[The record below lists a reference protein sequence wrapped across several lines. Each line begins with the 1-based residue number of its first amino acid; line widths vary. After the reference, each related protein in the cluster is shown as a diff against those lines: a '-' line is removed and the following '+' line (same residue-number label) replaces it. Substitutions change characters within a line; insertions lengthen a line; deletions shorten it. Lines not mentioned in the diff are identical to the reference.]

1 MSVGL
6 VLVSHSALIAHGLV
20 DLARQM
26 APTVALVPAGGSGDG
41 SRDDAG
47 IGTSFGVVSA
57 ALAEAEGGDGV
68 VVLAD
73 LGSAYLTAETAV
85 DLLDEDAAAR
95 VVVVRAPL
103 VEGAVAAAVAAE
115 TGGTLEEVAA
125 AAASAAAADAAED
138 ADAGLAPDP
147 RADGTEPTPASG
159 SGTGTGTVRGE
170 AVLVNRD
177 GLHARPAADFVTRA
191 SAYSSAITVNGQNAA
206 SLLGVMALGL
216 TRGAHVV
223 IEAAGDDAAEA
234 VTALVELIE
243 SGFGEA

>member
-1 MSVGL
+1 MSVGI

-26 APTVALVPAGGSGDG
+26 APTVAIVPAGGSGDG
-41 SRDDAG
+41 TRDDAG
-47 IGTSFGVVSA
+47 IGTSFDVVSA

-85 DLLDEDAAAR
+85 DLLDEDAARR
-95 VVVVRAPL
+95 VVVVRSPL

-115 TGGTLEEVAA
+115 TGGSLEDVAA
-125 AAASAAAADAAED
+125 AAALAAGADAAED
-138 ADAGLAPDP
+138 SDAGLAPDP
-147 RADGTEPTPASG
+147 RADGTEPAPAGASG
-159 SGTGTGTVRGE
+159 SVRGE
-170 AVLVNRD
+170 ATLVNRD

-191 SAYSSAITVNGQNAA
+191 SAYSAAVTVNGQNAA

-223 IEAAGDDAAEA
+223 IEAAGEDAEEA

-243 SGFGEA
+243 SGFGEV

>member
-1 MSVGL
+1 VSVGL

-41 SRDDAG
+41 SREDAG
-47 IGTSFGVVSA
+47 IGTSFDVVSA
-57 ALAEAEGGDGV
+57 ALAAAEGGDGV

-85 DLLDEDAAAR
+85 DMLDEDAAAR
-95 VVVVRAPL
+95 VRVVRAPL

-125 AAASAAAADAAED
+125 AAASAASADAAED

-147 RADGTEPTPASG
+147 RADGTEPAPTSG
-159 SGTGTGTVRGE
+159 SGTVRGE

-223 IEAAGDDAAEA
+223 IEATGDDAAEA
-234 VTALVELIE
+234 VTALVELID

>member
-1 MSVGL
+1 VSVGL
-6 VLVSHSALIAHGLV
+6 VLVSHSALIARGLV

-41 SRDDAG
+41 TLADDG
-47 IGTSFGVVSA
+47 IGTSFDVVTA
-57 ALAEAEGGDGV
+57 ALAAAEGGDGV

-85 DLLDEDAAAR
+85 ELLDEDAAAR

-115 TGGTLEEVAA
+115 TGGSLEAVAA
-125 AAASAAAADAAED
+125 AAASAASADSAQD
-138 ADAGLAPDP
+138 PDAGLAPVHGD
-147 RADGTEPTPASG
+147 DG
-159 SGTGTGTVRGE
+159 SGAAPGTVRGE

-191 SAYSSAITVNGQNAA
+191 SGFSSAVTVNGQNAA

-223 IEAAGDDAAEA
+223 VEATGDDAEEA
-234 VTALVELIE
+234 VTALVELIS

>member
-1 MSVGL
+1 VSVGL

-41 SRDDAG
+41 TREDAG
-47 IGTSFGVVSA
+47 IGTSFDVVTA
-57 ALAEAEGGDGV
+57 ALAAAEGGDGV

-85 DLLDEDAAAR
+85 DLLDEDAAGR
-95 VVVVRAPL
+95 VLVVRAPL

-115 TGGTLEEVAA
+115 TGGTLEDVAA
-125 AAASAAAADAAED
+125 AASSAAGADAAED

-147 RADGTEPTPASG
+147 RADGMGPAPATG
-159 SGTGTGTVRGE
+159 SGTVRGE

-177 GLHARPAADFVTRA
+177 GLHARPAADLVTRA

-223 IEAAGDDAAEA
+223 VEATGDDATEA

>member
-41 SRDDAG
+41 TREDAG
-47 IGTSFGVVSA
+47 IGTSFDLVTA
-57 ALAEAEGGDGV
+57 ALAAAEGGDGV

-85 DLLDEDAAAR
+85 DMLDEDAASR

-115 TGGTLEEVAA
+115 TGGSLEDVAA
-125 AAASAAAADAAED
+125 AAASAASADAAED

-147 RADGTEPTPASG
+147 RSDGSEPAPASG
-159 SGTGTGTVRGE
+159 GSGSVRGE

-223 IEAAGDDAAEA
+223 VEATGDDAAEA

>member
-1 MSVGL
+1 MSVGI

-26 APTVALVPAGGSGDG
+26 APTVAIVPAGGSGDG
-41 SRDDAG
+41 TRDDAG
-47 IGTSFGVVSA
+47 IGTSFDVVSA

-85 DLLDEDAAAR
+85 DLLDEDAARR
-95 VVVVRAPL
+95 VVVVRSPL

-115 TGGTLEEVAA
+115 TGGSLEDVAA
-125 AAASAAAADAAED
+125 AAASAA
-138 ADAGLAPDP
+138 G
-147 RADGTEPTPASG
+147 ASG
-159 SGTGTGTVRGE
+159 SVRGE
-170 AVLVNRD
+170 ATLVNRD

-191 SAYSSAITVNGQNAA
+191 SAYSAAVTVNGQNAA

-223 IEAAGDDAAEA
+223 IEATGEDAEEA

-243 SGFGEA
+243 SGFGEV

>member
-1 MSVGL
+1 MSVGI

-41 SRDDAG
+41 TRDDAG
-47 IGTSFGVVSA
+47 IGTSFDVVSA

-85 DLLDEDAAAR
+85 DMLDEDAAAR

-115 TGGTLEEVAA
+115 TGGSLEDVAA
-125 AAASAAAADAAED
+125 AAASAASADAAED
-138 ADAGLAPDP
+138 ADAGLAADP
-147 RADGTEPTPASG
+147 RADGTEPAPASG
-159 SGTGTGTVRGE
+159 AGTVRGE
-170 AVLVNRD
+170 ATLVNRD

-191 SAYSSAITVNGQNAA
+191 SAYSAAVTVNGQNAA

-223 IEAAGDDAAEA
+223 IEATGDDAEEA

>member
-1 MSVGL
+1 MSVGI
-6 VLVSHSALIAHGLV
+6 VLVSHSALIAHGLA

-41 SRDDAG
+41 TRDDAG
-47 IGTSFGVVSA
+47 IGTSFDVVTA
-57 ALAEAEGGDGV
+57 ALAEAEGGEGV

-85 DLLDEDAAAR
+85 DMLDEDAAAR
-95 VVVVRAPL
+95 VLVVRAPL

-115 TGGTLEEVAA
+115 TGGSLEDVAA
-125 AAASAAAADAAED
+125 AAASAAGADAVDD

-147 RADGTEPTPASG
+147 RADGSEPAPAGAS
-159 SGTGTGTVRGE
+159 GTVRGE
-170 AVLVNRD
+170 ATLVNRD

-191 SAYSSAITVNGQNAA
+191 SAYSAAVTVNGQNAA

-223 IEAAGDDAAEA
+223 IEATGEDAEEA

>member
-1 MSVGL
+1 VSVGI

-26 APTVALVPAGGSGDG
+26 APTVALLPAGGSGDG
-41 SRDDAG
+41 TRDDAG
-47 IGTSFGVVSA
+47 IGTSFDVVSA

-85 DLLDEDAAAR
+85 DMLDEDAAAR

-115 TGGTLEEVAA
+115 TGGSLEDVAA
-125 AAASAAAADAAED
+125 AAASAASADAAED
-138 ADAGLAPDP
+138 ADAGLAADP
-147 RADGTEPTPASG
+147 RADGTEPAPASG
-159 SGTGTGTVRGE
+159 VGTVRGE
-170 AVLVNRD
+170 ATLVNRD

-191 SAYSSAITVNGQNAA
+191 SAYSAAVTVNGQNAA

-223 IEAAGDDAAEA
+223 IEATGDDAEEA

>member
-1 MSVGL
+1 MSVGI
-6 VLVSHSALIAHGLV
+6 VLVSRSALIAHGLV

-26 APTVALVPAGGSGDG
+26 APTVAIVPAGGSGDG
-41 SRDDAG
+41 TRDDAG
-47 IGTSFGVVSA
+47 IGTSFDVVSA

-85 DLLDEDAAAR
+85 DLLDEDAARR
-95 VVVVRAPL
+95 VVVVRSPL

-115 TGGTLEEVAA
+115 TGGSLEDVAA
-125 AAASAAAADAAED
+125 AAASAAGADAAED
-138 ADAGLAPDP
+138 SDAGLAPDP
-147 RADGTEPTPASG
+147 RADGTEPAPAGAS
-159 SGTGTGTVRGE
+159 GTVRGE
-170 AVLVNRD
+170 ATLVNRD

-191 SAYSSAITVNGQNAA
+191 SAYSAAVTVNGQNAA

-223 IEAAGDDAAEA
+223 IEATGEDAEEA

>member
-1 MSVGL
+1 VSVGL

-41 SRDDAG
+41 TREDAG
-47 IGTSFGVVSA
+47 IGTSFDVVSA
-57 ALAEAEGGDGV
+57 ALAAAEGGDGV

-85 DLLDEDAAAR
+85 DMLDEDAAAR
-95 VVVVRAPL
+95 VRVVRAPL

-125 AAASAAAADAAED
+125 AAASAASADAAED
-138 ADAGLAPDP
+138 ADAGLAPEP
-147 RADGTEPTPASG
+147 RADGTEPAPASG
-159 SGTGTGTVRGE
+159 SGTVRGE

-223 IEAAGDDAAEA
+223 IEATGDDAADA
-234 VTALVELIE
+234 VTALVELID

>member
-1 MSVGL
+1 VSVGL

-41 SRDDAG
+41 SREDAG
-47 IGTSFGVVSA
+47 IGTSFDVVSA
-57 ALAEAEGGDGV
+57 ALAAAEGGDGV

-85 DLLDEDAAAR
+85 DMLDEDAAAR
-95 VVVVRAPL
+95 VRVVRAPL

-115 TGGTLEEVAA
+115 TGGALEDVAA
-125 AAASAAAADAAED
+125 AAASAASADAAED

-147 RADGTEPTPASG
+147 RADGTEPAPTSG
-159 SGTGTGTVRGE
+159 SGTVRGE

-223 IEAAGDDAAEA
+223 IEATGDDAAEA
-234 VTALVELIE
+234 VTALVELID

>member
-1 MSVGL
+1 VSVGL

-47 IGTSFGVVSA
+47 IGTSFDVVSA

-95 VVVVRAPL
+95 VRVVRAPL

-115 TGGTLEEVAA
+115 TGGALEDVAA
-125 AAASAAAADAAED
+125 AAASAASVDAAED

-147 RADGTEPTPASG
+147 RADGTEPAPVA
-159 SGTGTGTVRGE
+159 GTVRGE

-191 SAYSSAITVNGQNAA
+191 SRYSSAITVNGQNAA

-223 IEAAGDDAAEA
+223 IEATGDDAAEA
-234 VTALVELIE
+234 VTALVELID

>member
-1 MSVGL
+1 MSVGI

-41 SRDDAG
+41 TRDDAG
-47 IGTSFGVVSA
+47 IGTSFDVVSA

-85 DLLDEDAAAR
+85 DMLDEDAAAR

-115 TGGTLEEVAA
+115 TGGSLEDVAA
-125 AAASAAAADAAED
+125 AAASAASADAAED
-138 ADAGLAPDP
+138 ADAGLAADP
-147 RADGTEPTPASG
+147 RADGTEPAPRSG
-159 SGTGTGTVRGE
+159 AGTVRGE
-170 AVLVNRD
+170 ATLVNRD

-191 SAYSSAITVNGQNAA
+191 SAYSAAVTVNGQNAA

-223 IEAAGDDAAEA
+223 IEATGDDAEEA

>member
-1 MSVGL
+1 MSVGI

-26 APTVALVPAGGSGDG
+26 APTVAIVPAGGSGDG
-41 SRDDAG
+41 TRDDAG
-47 IGTSFGVVSA
+47 IGTSFDVVSA

-85 DLLDEDAAAR
+85 DLLDEDAARR
-95 VVVVRAPL
+95 VVVVRSPL

-115 TGGTLEEVAA
+115 PGGSLEDVAA
-125 AAASAAAADAAED
+125 AAASAAGADAAED
-138 ADAGLAPDP
+138 SDAGLAPDP
-147 RADGTEPTPASG
+147 RADGTEPAPAGAS
-159 SGTGTGTVRGE
+159 GTVRGE
-170 AVLVNRD
+170 ATLVNRD

-191 SAYSSAITVNGQNAA
+191 SAYSAAVTVNGQNAA

-223 IEAAGDDAAEA
+223 IEATGEDAEEA

>member
-1 MSVGL
+1 MSVGI

-26 APTVALVPAGGSGDG
+26 APTAALVPAGGSGDG
-41 SRDDAG
+41 TRDDAG
-47 IGTSFGVVSA
+47 IGTSFDVVSA

-85 DLLDEDAAAR
+85 DMLDEDTAAR

-115 TGGTLEEVAA
+115 TGGSLEDVAA
-125 AAASAAAADAAED
+125 AAASAASADAAED
-138 ADAGLAPDP
+138 ADAGLAADP
-147 RADGTEPTPASG
+147 RADGTEPAPVSG
-159 SGTGTGTVRGE
+159 AGTVRGE
-170 AVLVNRD
+170 ATLVNRD

-191 SAYSSAITVNGQNAA
+191 SAYSAAVTVNGQNAA

-223 IEAAGDDAAEA
+223 IEATGDDAEEA

>member
-41 SRDDAG
+41 TREDAG
-47 IGTSFGVVSA
+47 IGTSFDLVTA
-57 ALAEAEGGDGV
+57 ALAAAEGGDGV

-85 DLLDEDAAAR
+85 DMLDEDAASR

-115 TGGTLEEVAA
+115 TGGSLEDVAA
-125 AAASAAAADAAED
+125 AAASAASADAAED

-147 RADGTEPTPASG
+147 RSDGSELAPASG
-159 SGTGTGTVRGE
+159 GSGTVRGE

-223 IEAAGDDAAEA
+223 VEATGDDAAEA

>member
-1 MSVGL
+1 MSVGI

-26 APTVALVPAGGSGDG
+26 APTVAIVPAGGSGDG
-41 SRDDAG
+41 TRDDAG
-47 IGTSFGVVSA
+47 IGTSFDVVSA
-57 ALAEAEGGDGV
+57 ALAAAEGGDGV

-85 DLLDEDAAAR
+85 DLLDEDAARR
-95 VVVVRAPL
+95 VVVVRSPL

-115 TGGTLEEVAA
+115 TGGSLEDVAA
-125 AAASAAAADAAED
+125 AAASAAGADAAED
-138 ADAGLAPDP
+138 SDAGLAPDP
-147 RADGTEPTPASG
+147 RADGTEPAPAGASG
-159 SGTGTGTVRGE
+159 SVRGE
-170 AVLVNRD
+170 ATLVNRD

-191 SAYSSAITVNGQNAA
+191 SAYSAAVTVNGQNAA

-223 IEAAGDDAAEA
+223 IEAAGEDAEEA

-243 SGFGEA
+243 SGFGEV

>member
-26 APTVALVPAGGSGDG
+26 APTVALIPAGGSGDG
-41 SRDDAG
+41 TREDAG
-47 IGTSFGVVSA
+47 IGTSFDVVSA

-85 DLLDEDAAAR
+85 DLLDEDTAAR
-95 VVVVRAPL
+95 VVVVRALL

-115 TGGTLEEVAA
+115 TGGSLEDVAA
-125 AAASAAAADAAED
+125 AAASAAGVDAAED

-147 RADGTEPTPASG
+147 NADGTELAPAG
-159 SGTGTGTVRGE
+159 GAGIVRGE
-170 AVLVNRD
+170 ATLVNRD

-191 SAYSSAITVNGQNAA
+191 SAYSAAVTVNGQNAA

-216 TRGAHVV
+216 TRGARVV
-223 IEAAGDDAAEA
+223 IEATGDDAEEA

-243 SGFGEA
+243 SGFGEV

>member
-1 MSVGL
+1 VSVGI

-41 SRDDAG
+41 TRDDAG
-47 IGTSFGVVSA
+47 IGTSFDVVSA

-95 VVVVRAPL
+95 VLVVRAPL

-115 TGGTLEEVAA
+115 TGGSLDDVAA
-125 AAASAAAADAAED
+125 AAASAASADAAED

-147 RADGTEPTPASG
+147 RADGTEPAPAGG
-159 SGTGTGTVRGE
+159 SGTVRGE
-170 AVLVNRD
+170 ATLVNRD

-191 SAYSSAITVNGQNAA
+191 SAYSAAVTVNGQNAA

-223 IEAAGDDAAEA
+223 IEATGDDAEEA

>member
-41 SRDDAG
+41 TRDDAG
-47 IGTSFGVVSA
+47 IGTSFDVVSA

-85 DLLDEDAAAR
+85 DVLDEDAAAR

-115 TGGTLEEVAA
+115 TGGSLEDVAA
-125 AAASAAAADAAED
+125 AAASAASADAAED
-138 ADAGLAPDP
+138 ADAGLAADP
-147 RADGTEPTPASG
+147 RADGTEPAPASG
-159 SGTGTGTVRGE
+159 AGTVRGE
-170 AVLVNRD
+170 ATLVNRD

-191 SAYSSAITVNGQNAA
+191 SAYSAAVTVNGQNAA

-223 IEAAGDDAAEA
+223 IEATGDDAEEA

>member
-1 MSVGL
+1 VSVGL

-41 SRDDAG
+41 TRADAG
-47 IGTSFGVVSA
+47 IGTSFDVVSA

-85 DLLDEDAAAR
+85 DMLDEDAAAR
-95 VVVVRAPL
+95 VLVVRAPL

-115 TGGTLEEVAA
+115 TGGSLEDVGA
-125 AAASAAAADAAED
+125 AAASAAGADAV
-138 ADAGLAPDP
+138 AGLAPDP
-147 RADGTEPTPASG
+147 RADGSEPAPAGS
-159 SGTGTGTVRGE
+159 SGTFRGE
-170 AVLVNRD
+170 ATLVNRD

-191 SAYSSAITVNGQNAA
+191 SAYSAAVTVNGQNAA

-223 IEAAGDDAAEA
+223 IEATGEDAEEA

>member
-1 MSVGL
+1 MSVGI

-26 APTVALVPAGGSGDG
+26 APTVAIVPAGGSGDG
-41 SRDDAG
+41 TRDDAG
-47 IGTSFGVVSA
+47 IGTSFDVVSA

-85 DLLDEDAAAR
+85 DLLDEDAARR
-95 VVVVRAPL
+95 VVVVRSPL

-115 TGGTLEEVAA
+115 TGGSLEDVAA
-125 AAASAAAADAAED
+125 AAASAAAED
-138 ADAGLAPDP
+138 SDAGLAPDP
-147 RADGTEPTPASG
+147 RADGTEPAPAGAS
-159 SGTGTGTVRGE
+159 GTVRGE
-170 AVLVNRD
+170 ATLVNRD

-191 SAYSSAITVNGQNAA
+191 SAYSAAVTVNGQNAA

-223 IEAAGDDAAEA
+223 IEATGEDAEEA

>member
-1 MSVGL
+1 MSVGI

-26 APTVALVPAGGSGDG
+26 APTVAIVPAGGSGDG
-41 SRDDAG
+41 TRDDAG
-47 IGTSFGVVSA
+47 IGTSFDVVSA

-85 DLLDEDAAAR
+85 DLLDEDAARR
-95 VVVVRAPL
+95 VVVVRSPL

-115 TGGTLEEVAA
+115 TGGSLEDVAA
-125 AAASAAAADAAED
+125 AAASAAGADAAED
-138 ADAGLAPDP
+138 SDAGLAPDP
-147 RADGTEPTPASG
+147 RADGTEPAPAGAS
-159 SGTGTGTVRGE
+159 GTVRGE
-170 AVLVNRD
+170 ATLVNRD

-191 SAYSSAITVNGQNAA
+191 SAYSAAVTVNGQNAA

-223 IEAAGDDAAEA
+223 IEATGEDAEEA

-243 SGFGEA
+243 SGFGAA

>member
-1 MSVGL
+1 MTVGL
-6 VLVSHSALIAHGLV
+6 VLVSHSALIARGLV

-41 SRDDAG
+41 TLADAG
-47 IGTSFGVVSA
+47 IGTSFDVVTA

-85 DLLDEDAAAR
+85 ELLDEDAAAR

-115 TGGTLEEVAA
+115 TGGSLEEVAA
-125 AAASAAAADAAED
+125 AAASAAGADPAQD
-138 ADAGLAPDP
+138 PDAGLTPG
-147 RADGTEPTPASG
+147 RGDGGDATTA
-159 SGTGTGTVRGE
+159 GTVRGE

-191 SAYSSAITVNGQNAA
+191 SGFSSAVTVNGQNAA

-223 IEAAGDDAAEA
+223 IEATGDDAEEA
-234 VTALVELIE
+234 VTALVELIS

>member
-1 MSVGL
+1 MSVGI
-6 VLVSHSALIAHGLV
+6 VLVSHSALISHGLV

-41 SRDDAG
+41 TRDDAG
-47 IGTSFGVVSA
+47 IGTSFDVVSA

-85 DLLDEDAAAR
+85 DMLDEDAAAR

-115 TGGTLEEVAA
+115 TGGSLEDVAA
-125 AAASAAAADAAED
+125 AAASAASADAAED
-138 ADAGLAPDP
+138 ADAGLAADP
-147 RADGTEPTPASG
+147 RADGTEPAPASG
-159 SGTGTGTVRGE
+159 AGTVRGE
-170 AVLVNRD
+170 ATLVNRD

-191 SAYSSAITVNGQNAA
+191 SAYSAAVTVNGQNAA

-223 IEAAGDDAAEA
+223 IEATGDDAEEA

>member
-1 MSVGL
+1 VSVGL

-20 DLARQM
+20 ALARQM

-41 SRDDAG
+41 TLDDAG
-47 IGTSFGVVSA
+47 IGTSFDVVSA
-57 ALAEAEGGDGV
+57 ALAAAEAGDGV

-85 DLLDEDAAAR
+85 DLLDEDTAAR

-115 TGGTLEEVAA
+115 TGGTLEQVAA
-125 AAASAAAADAAED
+125 AAASAAGPDAAQD
-138 ADAGLAPDP
+138 ADAGIAPDP
-147 RADGTEPTPASG
+147 EAARTESAPAS
-159 SGTGTGTVRGE
+159 GTGTVRGE

-191 SAYSSAITVNGQNAA
+191 STYSSAITVNGQNAA

-223 IEAAGDDAAEA
+223 VEATGDDAAEA

>member
-1 MSVGL
+1 VSVGI

-26 APTVALVPAGGSGDG
+26 APTVALLPAGGSGDG
-41 SRDDAG
+41 TRDDAG
-47 IGTSFGVVSA
+47 IGTSFDVVSA

-85 DLLDEDAAAR
+85 DMLDEDAAAR

-115 TGGTLEEVAA
+115 TGGSLEDVAA
-125 AAASAAAADAAED
+125 AAASAASADAAED
-138 ADAGLAPDP
+138 ADAGLAADP
-147 RADGTEPTPASG
+147 RADGTEPAPASG
-159 SGTGTGTVRGE
+159 AGTVRGE
-170 AVLVNRD
+170 ATLVNRD

-191 SAYSSAITVNGQNAA
+191 SAYSAAVTVNGQNAA

-223 IEAAGDDAAEA
+223 IEATGDDAEEA

>member
-1 MSVGL
+1 VSVGL

-47 IGTSFGVVSA
+47 IGTSFDVVSA

-68 VVLAD
+68 VMLAD

-95 VVVVRAPL
+95 VRVVRAPL

-115 TGGTLEEVAA
+115 TGGALEDVAA
-125 AAASAAAADAAED
+125 AAASAASVDAAED

-147 RADGTEPTPASG
+147 RADGTEPAPVA
-159 SGTGTGTVRGE
+159 GTVRGE

-191 SAYSSAITVNGQNAA
+191 SRYSSAITVNGQNAA

-223 IEAAGDDAAEA
+223 IEATGDDAAEA
-234 VTALVELIE
+234 VTALVELID

>member
-20 DLARQM
+20 GLARQM

-41 SRDDAG
+41 TLDDAG
-47 IGTSFGVVSA
+47 IGTSFDVVA
-57 ALAEAEGGDGV
+57 QALAWAEGGDGV

-85 DLLDEDAAAR
+85 DLLDDDARAR

-125 AAASAAAADAAED
+125 AAASAASADAAED

-147 RADGTEPTPASG
+147 RADGTEPAPAG
-159 SGTGTGTVRGE
+159 GAGTVRGE

-191 SAYSSAITVNGQNAA
+191 AGYSSAITVNGQNAA

-223 IEAAGDDAAEA
+223 IEATGDDAEEA
-234 VTALVELIE
+234 VTALVELID

>member
-41 SRDDAG
+41 TREDAG
-47 IGTSFGVVSA
+47 IGTSFDVVSA
-57 ALAEAEGGDGV
+57 ALAAAEGGDGV

-85 DLLDEDAAAR
+85 DMLDEDAAAR
-95 VVVVRAPL
+95 VRVVRAPL

-115 TGGTLEEVAA
+115 TGGSLEDVAA
-125 AAASAAAADAAED
+125 AAASAASADATAD

-147 RADGTEPTPASG
+147 RADGTEPAPASG
-159 SGTGTGTVRGE
+159 SGTVRGE

-191 SAYSSAITVNGQNAA
+191 SAYSSAVTVNGQNAA

-223 IEAAGDDAAEA
+223 IEATGDDAEEA
-234 VTALVELIE
+234 VTALVELVE
-243 SGFGEA
+243 SGFGEP

>member
-1 MSVGL
+1 VSVGL

-41 SRDDAG
+41 TLDDPG
-47 IGTSFGVVSA
+47 IGTSFDVVA
-57 ALAEAEGGDGV
+57 QALAEAEGGDGV

-85 DLLDEDAAAR
+85 DLLDDDARAR
-95 VVVVRAPL
+95 VLVVRAPL

-125 AAASAAAADAAED
+125 AAASAARADATED

-147 RADGTEPTPASG
+147 RADGSEPAPRGGA
-159 SGTGTGTVRGE
+159 GTVRGE

-191 SAYSSAITVNGQNAA
+191 SSYSSAITVNGQNAA

-223 IEAAGDDAAEA
+223 IEATGDDAEEA
-234 VTALVELIE
+234 VTALVELIA

>member
-6 VLVSHSALIAHGLV
+6 VLVSHSALIARGLV

-41 SRDDAG
+41 TLDDAG
-47 IGTSFGVVSA
+47 IGTSFDVVSA

-85 DLLDEDAAAR
+85 ELLDEDAAAR
-95 VVVVRAPL
+95 ILVVRAPL

-115 TGGTLEEVAA
+115 TGGSLAEVAA
-125 AAASAAAADAAED
+125 AAASAASADAAED
-138 ADAGLAPDP
+138 ADAGLAPASLGD
-147 RADGTEPTPASG
+147 DGASAPAVAP
-159 SGTGTGTVRGE
+159 GTVRGE

-191 SAYSSAITVNGQNAA
+191 SGFSSAVTVNGQNAA

-223 IEAAGDDAAEA
+223 IEATGDDAEEA
-234 VTALVELIE
+234 VTALVELIG